1 MKAVQFTQY
10 GGPEVLSYQDMA
22 KPTPGAGEI
31 LIKVESASVN
41 WSDVAHRSNAPYPF
55 PTPLPFIPGNEVA
68 GIVEA
73 LGAGVAGPAVG
84 TPVFAL
90 VGNGSDGYAQ
100 YAVTPAY
107 QVIPIPPGVSPDVA
121 ASLPVAGT
129 TAMLILHEVAKLQP
143 GETIL
148 IQGAAGGVG
157 NYAIQ
162 IAKMIGAGLIIGAD
176 ERNDKGTGDTRS
188 GRGSGS
194 GLYTGR
200 MAGARARTHSG
211 ARCGCHPR
219 NEWRS
224 DLRAGLELPCPVRA
238 LRRLWNRQRAAAR
251 LRRRF
256 DSALFLQPGAQ
267 PDNPRLQPGAVV
279 RGCALS
285 GAGKAMGD
293 LIGAV
298 ASGQIRVNVNHVLPL
313 SQAAEAHRMIEERR
327 TTGKI
332 VLKPWLNV

>member
-10 GGPEVLSYQDMA
+10 GGPDVLIYQDKA

-31 LIKVESASVN
+31 LIKGESASVN
-41 WSDVAHRSNAPYPF
+41 WSDVAHRSNALYPF

-100 YAVTPAY
+100 YAVTHAT
-107 QVIPIPPGVSPDVA
+107 QAIPIPLGVSPDVA

-143 GETIL
+143 GETVL

-157 NYAIQ
+157 NYALQ
-162 IAKMIGAGLIIGAD
+162 IAKLMGAGLIIGATSSTAKAQAIRD
-176 ERNDKGTGDTRS
+176 LGADHVVDYTQAEWPDRIRELTA
-188 GRGSGS
+188 GRGVDVILEMSGGPTFAQGLSCLAPFGRSIVYGTAS
-194 GLYTGR
+194 GEPLEFD
-200 MAGARARTHSG
+200 AGSI
-211 ARCGCHPR
+211 
-219 NEWRS
+219 
-224 DLRAGLELPCPVRA
+224 LRFFYNPALNQTIHVFNLGLWFGMRPEL
-238 LRRLWNRQRAAAR
+238 
-251 LRRRF
+251 
-256 DSALFLQPGAQ
+256 
-267 PDNPRLQPGAVV
+267 
-279 RGCALS
+279 
-285 GAGKAMGD
+285 AGKAMGD

-298 ASGQIRVNVNHVLPL
+298 ASGQIRVNVNHILPL

-327 TTGKI
+327 TMGKI
-332 VLKPWLNV
+332 VLKPWLDV